1 MECSVVAIA
10 RPTETYYFIT
20 FSQTLGQQRSERG
33 GAFMT
38 EMTRRG
44 FIKGAAAFAPL
55 AFTPSGMPQQASIS
69 ERFDFVIAGAGHNS
83 LICAAYLAKA
93 GHKVLVLEGRPTIG
107 GGTKTA
113 EVCLPGF
120 KEDLCS
126 SVHGGI
132 SGNPLIRNNELNLR
146 DYGYGEYID
155 SDPVM
160 HIPFLDGAYITVWR
174 DIDRTC
180 ETISR
185 FSKKDAETFRRMV
198 AEYKAYTAAGGG
210 GRERGEAAQSIPKAG
225 VWQRRAAMSGYDL
238 VSSIFESDYMRRGSL
253 VCGHF
258 GSVPGGHINTGMQA
272 FSLVTQQVSGRPIPK
287 GGSGTLAVALGRFIE
302 AHNGVVLTN
311 KPVAQLLIENS
322 KCVGVRCGDDSTYR
336 AEKAVVSTIHIKHLV
351 NMAPRELWGE
361 DFLEGVDLFRPEH
374 AMISLHYATSEP
386 PKYPVANGG
395 TISTCEAAIA
405 PKLERYLLFDYED
418 AKGSIDLENPPG
430 LQIVS
435 PSVVDPSRA
444 PAGYHTVKI
453 ESNLPYDLK
462 EGPKHWDNIKD
473 QVADSLLNHLR
484 RFAPNLTPDKIL
496 AKFIESPLDIER
508 MNPSMYHGSA
518 HAGANDLSQS
528 GAMRP
533 VPGWAQYKMPI
544 AGLYQTGACTAPGGS
559 VTGMP
564 GRNAASVI
572 LKDNGS
578 SLEEVVG
585 KKA

>member
-1 MECSVVAIA
+1 M
-10 RPTETYYFIT
+10 
-20 FSQTLGQQRSERG
+20 SEI
-33 GAFMT
+33 
-38 EMTRRG
+38 TRRG
-44 FIKGAAAFAPL
+44 FIKSAAMFAPL
-55 AFTPSGMPQQASIS
+55 AFTPLRMPQQAGPGD
-69 ERFDFVIAGAGHNS
+69 RFDFVIAGAGHNS
-83 LICAAYLAKA
+83 LVCAAYLAKA
-93 GHKVLVLEGRPTIG
+93 GYRVLVLEGRPTIG

-126 SVHGGI
+126 SVHSGI
-132 SGNPLIRNNELNLR
+132 SNNPLIRNNELNLR
-146 DYGYGEYID
+146 DYGYGEYIE

-160 HIPFLDGAYITVWR
+160 HVPFLDGVSLTVWH

-185 FSKKDAETFRRMV
+185 FSKRDAETFRRMV
-198 AEYKAYTAAGGG
+198 AEYKAYAEATAAARESAGG
-210 GRERGEAAQSIPKAG
+210 AQKIPRAG
-225 VWQRRAAMSGYDL
+225 VWQRRFAMSGYDL
-238 VSSIFESDYMRRGSL
+238 VRQLFESDYMRRASL

-258 GSVPGGHINTGMQA
+258 GSVPGGEQNTGAQA
-272 FSLVTQQVSGRPIPK
+272 YSLVVQQLNGRPIPK
-287 GGSGTLAVALGRFIE
+287 GGSGTLAVALGRLIE
-302 AHNGVVLTN
+302 AHNGVILTN
-311 KPVAQLLIENS
+311 HPVTQLLVES
-322 KCVGVRCGDDSTYR
+322 GKCVGVRCADETSYR
-336 AEKAVVSTIHIKHLV
+336 AEKGVVSTMHIKHLV
-351 NMAPRELWGE
+351 DMAPRDLWGD
-361 DFLEGVDLFRPEH
+361 DFLQGVELFQPEH
-374 AMISLHYATSEP
+374 AMISLHYATTEP
-386 PKYPVANGG
+386 PKYPLASGG

-405 PKLERYLLFDYED
+405 PKLERYLLLDYENASGEINLD
-418 AKGSIDLENPPG
+418 DPPG

-444 PAGYHTVKI
+444 PSGYHTVKI

-462 EGPKHWDNIKD
+462 EGPQHWDKIKN

-484 RFAPNLTPDKIL
+484 RFAPNLTPDKFL

-508 MNPSMYHGSA
+508 MNPSMWRGSA
-518 HAGANDLSQS
+518 HAGANDFAQS

-533 VPGWAQYKMPI
+533 VPGWAQYRMPI

-578 SLEEVVG
+578 SLEEVVA